1 VKQKYIILW
10 SLLPVIILITSL
22 YAYREYKTIKSVY
35 FNKTDLLQQRSSNPY
50 KPNKVMIGSSIANS
64 IVSIYPKIFYS
75 YGISG
80 CGHVVGMRYFLTKY
94 ALDNSHSADIYFMA
108 MNEHWG
114 DGIFSQYLLDQP
126 LKGGGVGCK
135 KIFDN
140 LQQRYPI
147 PEYITA
153 NDNDFDFDFDF
164 FFNVLNGQR
173 GRYQKKISKTSFP
186 LKYFYYIFR
195 AENTALKNDNIKQQN
210 IKIHPLADKY
220 LRKSIDLLLENNKK
234 VVIIRLPQGDE
245 KIKIEGKK
253 VAVLKDYML
262 QLQKDYGDKIYSL
275 DYLYK
280 FTGKPIK
287 DFGLHLD
294 YKPYLDILQND
305 IQEDL
310 TRLLHHS
317 NTI

>member
-1 VKQKYIILW
+1 MKQKNIILW

-22 YAYREYKTIKSVY
+22 YAYREYRVIKSVY
-35 FNKTDLLQQRSSNPY
+35 FDRVDLLQQKSNNPY
-50 KPNKVMIGSSIANS
+50 KPNKVMIGSSIVDS
-64 IVSIYPKIFYS
+64 IVKKYPKNFYN
-75 YGISG
+75 YGVRA

-94 ALDNSHSADIYFMA
+94 ALDNIPSADIYFIA
-108 MNEHWG
+108 MNEYYG
-114 DGIFSQYLLDQP
+114 DGIFAQHFFNYP
-126 LKGGGVGCK
+126 ARGGGVGCK
-135 KIFDN
+135 KIFDK
-140 LQQRYPI
+140 LQQQYPI
-147 PEYITA
+147 PEYITV
-153 NDNDFDFDFDF
+153 DDFDF

-173 GRYQKKISKTSFP
+173 ARYQKYISKSYFP

-195 AENTALKNDNIKQQN
+195 AKNTVLKNDRIKQES

-220 LRKSIDLLLENNKK
+220 LRKSIDLLLENNKT
-234 VVIIRLPQGDE
+234 VVIIRLPQGDR
-245 KIKIEGKK
+245 KIKKEGEK

-280 FTGKPIK
+280 FTGKPIE

-294 YKPYLDILQND
+294 YKPYLDILQNS

-310 TRLLHHS
+310 TRLLHKQRQHE
-317 NTI
+317 TVAK